1 MFGVDK
7 MSCLQEKD
15 DALVERTIDPRDDY
29 RAELLG
35 KMERVLSERETIGD
49 KAFEEGRLP
58 TPEEFRAMDMLQ
70 ARYDAYCEMLCK
82 FFPAAHPEDEVEEE
96 YLLH

>member
-1 MFGVDK
+1 MVGNGFGWE
-7 MSCLQEKD
+7 S
-15 DALVERTIDPRDDY
+15 ALVERTVDPRDVY
-29 RAELLG
+29 RVELVT
-35 KMERVLSERETIGD
+35 KMRMILSERETIGD
-49 KAFEEGRLP
+49 KAFEEGRFP
-58 TPEEFRAMDMLQ
+58 TPEEFRAMDVLQ